1 MTEQYYAA
9 WLPRPIP
16 SRVRTLPVDSAGK
29 PIPYF
34 VQRDE
39 FGKPVAST
47 VDGARLIQCLRYHR
61 CYFCGDL
68 MGRTV
73 AYHARVSTGVS
84 RIVPEPAMHVDCA
97 EWAACAFRPVIAEPV
112 LVWITSDGFQVLRM
126 DERGALLRIGTPHTI
141 KAFASNREAT
151 PSEVREA
158 LNRDLPKIRAI
169 ATQHNIPDRVEQQI
183 RDFEQTLA
191 RAGVGYIVLQ

>member
-1 MTEQYYAA
+1 MTDQQYAA

-16 SRVRTLPVDSAGK
+16 SRVRMLPVDSAGK

-126 DERGALLRIGTPHTI
+126 DERGALLRNR
-141 KAFASNREAT
+141 FAILSKRSRALASDT
-151 PSEVREA
+151 SFCSE
-158 LNRDLPKIRAI
+158 RARR
-169 ATQHNIPDRVEQQI
+169 PVDR
-183 RDFEQTLA
+183 A
-191 RAGVGYIVLQ
+191 RRPGSPGRSFD